1 MSEPIRIYATG
12 TCDGFGSLL
21 DTLAAREDLQLVGV
35 AKQVADATEELT
47 RGPLDVVLH
56 ASPDSTFPAAEVELI
71 QQCINAPVLLV
82 GQGDCSAILA
92 DALEA
97 GVADLLEL
105 PKDNAIFAIQK
116 AALQHRLV
124 PDENHRGRMVTVFC
138 PKGGVGKTTIA
149 VNLAAA
155 LATAHDKRTLLLDL
169 DLQFGDAAFMVGL
182 HPEKTIYDLMLAPGE
197 LDVEKLTG
205 WVTHLS
211 STLDLLPAPLQPEQ
225 AELVTEPKLA
235 RLIEVARDSYDYI
248 VVDTSPFFHGP
259 LLAAFDRSDELL
271 LVCGIDAL
279 TTKNTALG
287 LHTLDL
293 LSFPR
298 NRISLVLN
306 RANTKAALKR
316 REIEGA
322 LVFPIRFEIPSD
334 SAVLDFVNRS
344 KPVFLGNPQ
353 ASFSQAMSRLAAQLI
368 DVQAQAKPKKRNGLL
383 SLRARVA

>member
-1 MSEPIRIYATG
+1 MAMSDSIRIYATG
-12 TCDGFGSLL
+12 ACDGFGTLL
-21 DTLAAREDLQLVGV
+21 DTLAAREDLEIVGV
-35 AKQVADATEELT
+35 KEQVADATEDLT

-56 ASPDSTFPAAEVELI
+56 ATAGTTFPAAEIELI
-71 QQCINAPVLLV
+71 QQCTKFPVLLV
-82 GQGDCSAILA
+82 GAGDCSSMLA
-92 DALEA
+92 DAIEA

-105 PKDNAIFAIQK
+105 PKDNAVFAIQK
-116 AALQHRLV
+116 AALQSKLAPEV
-124 PDENHRGRMVTVFC
+124 HRGKMLTVFC

-155 LATAHDKRTLLLDL
+155 FATTHEKRTLLLDL
-169 DLQFGDAAFMVGL
+169 DLQFGDVSFMFGL
-182 HPEKTIYDLMLAPGE
+182 HPDKTIYDLMLAPGE
-197 LDVEKLTG
+197 LDSDKLEG

-211 STLDLLPAPLQPEQ
+211 STLDVLPAPIQPEQ

-235 RLIEVARDSYDYI
+235 RLIEVARDSYDFI
-248 VVDTSPFFHGP
+248 VIDTSPFFHGP

-293 LSFPR
+293 LSFPK

-306 RANTKAALKR
+306 RANTKAALTR

-322 LVFPIRFEIPSD
+322 LGVPIRFEIPAD
-334 SAVLDFVNRS
+334 SAVLDYVNRG
-344 KPVFLGNPQ
+344 KPVFLGDPS
-353 ASFSQAMSRLAAQLI
+353 ASFSKALSQVADQLI
-368 DVQAQAKPKKRNGLL
+368 GSARPQPKKRSGRL
-383 SLRARVA
+383 SLRARAA

>member
-1 MSEPIRIYATG
+1 MAMSDSIRIYATG
-12 TCDGFGSLL
+12 ACEGFSSLL
-21 DTLAAREDLQLVGV
+21 ETLEARDDLELVGV
-35 AKQVADATEELT
+35 KEQVADATEELT

-56 ASPDSTFPAAEVELI
+56 AMADSAFPAADIELI
-71 QQCINAPVLLV
+71 GQCTKVPILLV
-82 GQGDCSAILA
+82 GSGDCSAILTQ
-92 DALEA
+92 ALAA

-105 PKDNAIFAIQK
+105 PKDNAVFAIQK
-116 AALQHRLV
+116 AALQSKLAPEEQHQ
-124 PDENHRGRMVTVFC
+124 GKMVTVFC
-138 PKGGVGKTTIA
+138 PKGGVGKTTLA

-155 LATAHDKRTLLLDL
+155 LATAHDKRTLILDL

-197 LDVEKLTG
+197 LDTDKLAG
-205 WVTHLS
+205 WVTHLT

-225 AELVTEPKLA
+225 AELVTEQKLA

-293 LSFPR
+293 LSFPK

-306 RANTKAALKR
+306 RANTKAALTR

-322 LVFPIRFEIPSD
+322 LGVPIRFEVPAD
-334 SAVLDFVNRS
+334 SAVLDYVNRS
-344 KPVFLGNPQ
+344 KPVYLGNPQ
-353 ASFSQAMSRLAAQLI
+353 ASFSKALSQIAGQLVGAAQE
-368 DVQAQAKPKKRNGLL
+368 PKKRSGRL
-383 SLRARVA
+383 SLRARAA